1 MSTNHK
7 HFARLSS
14 EEKGQA
20 ISEYAITLGVLL
32 VLAPIAL
39 RLLDIS
45 ISQMFHII
53 ANQIH

>member
-1 MSTNHK
+1 VSTNHK

>member
-1 MSTNHK
+1 VSTNHK
-7 HFARLSS
+7 HVVRLSS

-45 ISQMFHII
+45 ISQMFHLI